1 MICKIKFEKMKKW
14 YLREYNNE
22 DTTID
27 ILNSKIIE
35 IEKSKDDAYK
45 ELELIRE
52 KNQEEFK
59 KKQSEFI
66 KMQVK

>member
-1 MICKIKFEKMKKW
+1 
-14 YLREYNNE
+14 LREYNNE